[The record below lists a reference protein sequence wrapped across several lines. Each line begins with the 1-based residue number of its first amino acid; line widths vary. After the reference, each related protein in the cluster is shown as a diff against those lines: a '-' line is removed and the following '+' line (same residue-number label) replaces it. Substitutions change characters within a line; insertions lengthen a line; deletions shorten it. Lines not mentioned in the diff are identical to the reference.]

1 MTIIEAH
8 SFKAGK
14 RVPIVNL
21 ELVQYRNGWMGVRG
35 DAGEGPQCRVSR
47 IISNADAEGLKAE
60 GYEVVIQE
68 SKQEAKAE

>member
-8 SFKAGK
+8 SFRAGK

-21 ELVQYRNGWMGVRG
+21 ELVQYKNGRMGVRG

-47 IISNADAEGLKAE
+47 IISHADAEALKAE
-60 GYEVVIQE
+60 GYEVVILE
-68 SKQEAKAE
+68 AKVEAKAE